1 MAEFKLDLKKILNDR
16 RFRIFGGCALG
27 LIALVL
33 LTAAATPNSVNIY
46 INNGNSCKIARKIK
60 LKDKKQKRSKKS

>member
-1 MAEFKLDLKKILNDR
+1 MAEFKFNLKKIMNDR

-27 LIALVL
+27 LIALAIL
-33 LTAAATPNSVNIY
+33 IAAATPGTVNITNY

-60 LKDKKQKRSKKS
+60 LKDKKSKKE

>member
-1 MAEFKLDLKKILNDR
+1 MAEFKFNLKKIMNDR

-27 LIALVL
+27 LIALAIL
-33 LTAAATPNSVNIY
+33 IAAATPGTVNITNY

-60 LKDKKQKRSKKS
+60 LKDKKS

>member
-1 MAEFKLDLKKILNDR
+1 MAEFKFDLKKIMNDR

-27 LIALVL
+27 LIALAIL
-33 LTAAATPNSVNIY
+33 IAAATPGTVNITNY

-60 LKDKKQKRSKKS
+60 LKDKKS